1 MAVLPRRLPL
11 RLHVTSGIWR
21 NYPAGIRLRRI
32 LADLQELHV
41 VFGARLLVI
50 GLATPDSLALA
61 CRVQAL
67 GAEVALTALP
77 GREPVE
83 P

>member
-1 MAVLPRRLPL
+1 MV
-11 RLHVTSGIWR
+11 S
-21 NYPAGIRLRRI
+21 
-32 LADLQELHV
+32 
-41 VFGARLLVI
+41 GARLLVI

-61 CRVQAL
+61 RRVQAL

-83 P
+83 T